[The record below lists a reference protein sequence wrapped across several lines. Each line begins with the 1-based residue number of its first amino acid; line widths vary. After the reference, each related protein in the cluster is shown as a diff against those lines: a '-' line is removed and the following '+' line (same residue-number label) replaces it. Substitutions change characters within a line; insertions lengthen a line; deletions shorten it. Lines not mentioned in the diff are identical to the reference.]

1 MDSKN
6 HWQNVY
12 ETKNSTAVSWF
23 QEHANLSLELIQQ
36 RNIDKHTPIIDVGG
50 GASTL
55 VDDLLTADFQALTVL
70 DLAASALTVA
80 QTRLGQRSYQVTWL
94 AADITRADLPSNH
107 YGLWHDRAVFHFLT
121 TPEQRKAYVQQVE
134 HALQTGGYLLMATF
148 ALDGPLQ
155 CSGLPIVRY
164 SPETLQAELGT
175 NFVLRE
181 QRTEAHLT
189 PSGSIQ
195 HFVYC
200 LFQKQSDAQ
209 Q

>member
-1 MDSKN
+1 
-6 HWQNVY
+6 
-12 ETKNSTAVSWF
+12 
-23 QEHANLSLELIQQ
+23 
-36 RNIDKHTPIIDVGG
+36 
-50 GASTL
+50 
-55 VDDLLTADFQALTVL
+55 
-70 DLAASALTVA
+70 
-80 QTRLGQRSYQVTWL
+80 
-94 AADITRADLPSNH
+94 
-107 YGLWHDRAVFHFLT
+107 
-121 TPEQRKAYVQQVE
+121 
-134 HALQTGGYLLMATF
+134 MATF